1 MTSTSRG
8 RTFGRSRPVSETGE
22 EFLGVLI
29 EFGRRLRA
37 AGVLV
42 GTGDLQTFAAA
53 VTPLDPGDL
62 GDLYWAGRVSLVS
75 RQEDIVVYDHIFRHF
90 FLDGP
95 DPDLGERI
103 PLSRHAREQL
113 QAAIDVPLADP
124 PGDDLREEQQ
134 AELGLVGSDIE
145 VLRGKA
151 FADCTDDERDALR
164 KLMKVIR
171 LTPPRRRT
179 RRYAAARRGHAPDL
193 RRTVRE
199 TLRRHGEPPPFR
211 RRRPRLRTRRLV
223 LILDVSGSMAEYSR
237 NLLQFAYSTKR
248 AADRTEVFCFGT
260 KLARVTD
267 ELDHRSA
274 DEALARAART
284 VFDWEGGTRIGACL
298 DRFVRDWGHRGVSR
312 GAIVVICSDGLDR
325 GDPAVLA
332 HAMER
337 LHRLSHAIVWLNP
350 TLGNSATPRSLGML
364 VAEPHVDL
372 LLPGRDLASLQEFAA
387 ALPRLG

>member
-1 MTSTSRG
+1 MSD
-8 RTFGRSRPVSETGE
+8 PGE
-22 EFLGVLI
+22 EFLGVLV
-29 EFGRRLRA
+29 EFARRLRA

-42 GTGDLQTFAAA
+42 GTGDVQTFVAA
-53 VTPLDPGDL
+53 VAPLNPGDL
-62 GDLYWAGRVSLVS
+62 GDLYWAGRISLVS
-75 RQEDIVVYDHIFRHF
+75 RQEDLAVYERVFRHF

-95 DPDLGERI
+95 DPDLGNRI
-103 PLSRHAREQL
+103 PMSKHAREQL
-113 QAAIDVPLADP
+113 AAAIDVPMVDP
-124 PGDDLREEQQ
+124 PGDELREEQQ

-145 VLRGKA
+145 VLRSRS
-151 FADCTDDERDALR
+151 FADCTDKELDALR
-164 KLMKVIR
+164 KLMKLIR

-179 RRYAAARRGHAPDL
+179 RRYAPARRGHTPDV

-199 TLRRHGEPPPFR
+199 TLRRHGEPPPLR
-211 RRRPRLRTRRLV
+211 RRRQRLRARKLV

-237 NLLQFAYSTKR
+237 NLLQFAYSTKH
-248 AADRTEVFCFGT
+248 AANRTEVFCFGT

-267 ELDHRSA
+267 ELDHRSP

-284 VFDWEGGTRIGACL
+284 VFDWEGGTRIGPCL
-298 DRFVRDWGHRGVSR
+298 DRFVRDWGRRGLSR

-337 LHRLSHAIVWLNP
+337 LQRLSHAIVWLNP
-350 TLGNSATPRSLGML
+350 TLRTVASPNSLGML
-364 VAEPHVDL
+364 VAEPHIDL
-372 LLPGRDLASLQEFAA
+372 LLPCRDLASLQDFAT

>member
-1 MTSTSRG
+1 
-8 RTFGRSRPVSETGE
+8 VSDPGE
-22 EFLGVLI
+22 ELLGVLV
-29 EFGRRLRA
+29 EFARRLRT

-42 GTGDLQTFAAA
+42 GTGDVQAFAAA
-53 VTPLDPGDL
+53 VAPLNPGDL
-62 GDLYWAGRVSLVS
+62 GDLYWGGRISLVS
-75 RQEDIVVYDHIFRHF
+75 RQEDLAVYEQVFRHF

-95 DPDLGERI
+95 DPDLGSRI
-103 PLSRHAREQL
+103 PMSKHAREQFA
-113 QAAIDVPLADP
+113 AAIDVPMADP
-124 PGDDLREEQQ
+124 PGDELREEQQ
-134 AELGLVGSDIE
+134 AELGLVGSDVE
-145 VLRGKA
+145 VLRSRS
-151 FADCTDDERDALR
+151 FADCTDAERDALR
-164 KLMKVIR
+164 RLMKLIR

-179 RRYAAARRGHAPDL
+179 RRYAPARRGHAPDV

-211 RRRPRLRTRRLV
+211 RRRQRLRARRLV

-237 NLLQFAYSTKR
+237 NLLQFAYSTKH
-248 AADRTEVFCFGT
+248 AANRTEVFCFGT

-267 ELDHRSA
+267 ELDHRSP

-284 VFDWEGGTRIGACL
+284 VFDWEGGTRIGSCL
-298 DRFVRDWGHRGVSR
+298 DRFVRDWGRRGLAR

-337 LHRLSHAIVWLNP
+337 LQRLSHAIVWLNP
-350 TLGNSATPRSLGML
+350 TLRGVASPSALGMR
-364 VAEPHVDL
+364 VAEPHIDL
-372 LLPGRDLASLQEFAA
+372 LLPCRDLASLQDFAT